1 MTFGQPGDS
10 GSRTASPSISVA
22 GDLAGWLHER
32 TPGIAERWAEGLLGA
47 RSSWTRA
54 NEPVVRPFCRGLV
67 SLLPGML
74 GPYRT
79 QILPLWSEGA
89 ELFGSMAA
97 RRGLSAGE
105 VIEEFQMLRE
115 IIVRMMFERPP
126 PGRASGLR
134 LREVLQLNRTVDI
147 GVTQASVGHTDLL
160 FFSLI
165 HGSGVPKPLDPDDLG
180 EVREQ
185 IGALQEEGRR
195 IMRRMARS
203 GSE

>member
-1 MTFGQPGDS
+1 MTFGQTGHS
-10 GSRTASPSISVA
+10 GPRAAGRSLPVS
-22 GDLAGWLHER
+22 GDLADWLRER
-32 TPGIAERWAEGLLGA
+32 SPGIAELWAKGLLAA
-47 RSSWTRA
+47 RNSRTRA
-54 NEPVVRPFCRGLV
+54 NEPLARPFCRGLV

-79 QILPLWSEGA
+79 QILPIWSEGA

-115 IIVRMMFERPP
+115 IIVRMMFEQPP
-126 PGRASGLR
+126 RGAGRALR

-165 HGSGVPKPLDPDDLG
+165 HGSGVPKPLGPDDLG

-185 IGALQEEGRR
+185 IGALRDEGRR
-195 IMRRMARS
+195 IMRHMARI
-203 GSE
+203 GGE